1 MTSGI
6 LVQVLR
12 APAPWFLRAFTE
24 GNLFGDGKCRELGK
38 TQVPVPFFPY
48 KPLVEYLENKEMC
61 NTKQQCCGSGSVG
74 SVCFWVSGIRIL

>member
-1 MTSGI
+1 MISGI

-38 TQVPVPFFPY
+38 TQVPVPFIS
-48 KPLVEYLENKEMC
+48 LETPHKISRKTEKVVIPNI
-61 NTKQQCCGSGSVG
+61 SVADPDP
-74 SVCFWVSGIRIL
+74 

>member
-38 TQVPVPFFPY
+38 TQVTVTFFF
-48 KPLVEYLENKEMC
+48 
-61 NTKQQCCGSGSVG
+61 T
-74 SVCFWVSGIRIL
+74 